1 MERREFAGRILTF
14 VVGHSAV
21 VDLVAGLIHT
31 ARRKNPPATVVE
43 FNLTETEATPLV
55 GAGRYSSGGE
65 TLPRP
70 LTELGWD

>member
-1 MERREFAGRILTF
+1 MGSREFAGRILSF
-14 VVGHSAV
+14 VVGYSAV

-55 GAGRYSSGGE
+55 GAERYGPSGE